1 MVALRGGGVSS
12 TAALS
17 QAMGLGRDA
26 VEKASAWAETKGVV
40 SFREEVSRF
49 FKLTEEG
56 HVSIRSA
63 RRDAMET
70 AKKQQ
75 KEGKLSEDD
84 AKRIEKEIQAIT
96 DRFIKDIDAHL
107 AAKEKELTTV

>member
-1 MVALRGGGVSS
+1 
-12 TAALS
+12 
-17 QAMGLGRDA
+17 
-26 VEKASAWAETKGVV
+26 
-40 SFREEVSRF
+40 
-49 FKLTEEG
+49 
-56 HVSIRSA
+56 
-63 RRDAMET
+63 MET